1 MSLDDVST
9 HDIFFVK
16 LTKMFKNLDNDEIEK
31 ICNGI
36 EAETGFVFSE
46 ENIQKADKKYVEL
59 KAKLKDIKE
68 REKNL
73 ELINETLTKHFPNIS
88 YNL

>member
-16 LTKMFKNLDNDEIEK
+16 LTKMFKNLDDEELDLL
-31 ICNGI
+31 C
-36 EAETGFVFSE
+36 ERMELETNFIFNE
-46 ENIQKADKKYVEL
+46 EDIQKADKKYVEL
-59 KAKLKDIKE
+59 KNKLKDIKE

-73 ELINETLTKHFPNIS
+73 ELINNTLTKHFPNIS